1 MNRLIKSLALCLL
14 LAAGCTLH
22 SNAQFRKLPDEV
34 TEAFRKKFPEATH
47 VSWKDKLSSFQA
59 SFEMEDEKYIAYFA
73 SSGEWQETDTK
84 MDYEDLPDD
93 VQDGFEKSKY
103 NEWEKGDIY
112 MIAKSDD
119 ENLLTYRIAVKKNS
133 IQKKYLFF
141 SNDGT
146 LLRDAI
152 TL

>member
-1 MNRLIKSLALCLL
+1 MKRIIQCLTLCLL
-14 LAAGCTLH
+14 LTTIGFAGK
-22 SNAQFRKLPDEV
+22 AQFRKIPEDV
-34 TEAFRKKFPEATH
+34 TEAFRKKFPNATK

-59 SFEMEDEKYIAYFA
+59 SFEMDDEEYIAYFA
-73 SSGEWQETDTK
+73 SSGDWQETDQK
-84 MDYEDLPDD
+84 MEYEDLPDD

-103 NEWEKGDIY
+103 TDWEKGDIY
-112 MIAKSDD
+112 MIVKADD
-119 ENLLTYRIAVKKNS
+119 ENLLSYRIAVKKNA

-141 SNDGT
+141 ANDGT